1 MSPSSN
7 STLDPNAQ
15 PYVKTEGTTGDSGI
29 QQLAAVLAQALA
41 AVGNQQPAAATPNSS
56 NTSPEAGVILNS
68 GVGFR
73 SKGPRTDQEFEETRI
88 LVTRAQRQELQAKPE
103 SLKKLRDRVCVALS
117 HTIQEVKWSDIL
129 DDNTDSDLGSAM
141 IGVTTIL
148 DEVSEF
154 AHSYDLKYVCDI
166 PLVQN
171 LWDESQLAQ
180 CGTFKNLLTD
190 FTLLD
195 EGYVRTYQEVINV
208 QGFAV
213 DVESCRWL
221 QSMLEKSIEPT
232 LLVRVKQRLAS
243 FRSTERGG
251 LTMYYVVATMV
262 AKPSHEFIQS
272 GQDWIKAFALSKF
285 AGENVP
291 IANSR
296 FKAVVDAL
304 AATPGALPPTTV
316 DKYLEGMT
324 HSGCEEYKLLVQS
337 LIGSYNNPVDR
348 MKQRFSIQE
357 TLDLFSTSLE
367 QKYVALT
374 IDKKW
379 NGANNKA
386 SVFKTETQEQDSTR
400 HSGGDRNRNGNGRE
414 RKHKYPSREAWFDAQ
429 VCGTCGGKHPTWA
442 HDDPVGK
449 RSGSTKPP
457 ANRQKKKFS
466 KSKLTRRVYEAV
478 HNILLE
484 AQANDQDELE
494 EEHYA
499 NMAGSTAFEAIK
511 HEDVEAADD
520 DGEGSDGEEEDTGI
534 SALVA
539 AALGNLLKE

>member
-1 MSPSSN
+1 LCAIEGYLIFPPPPPPEPDSTRLILHWVLNKSFVTMLGFYYTDLGFSMLLYQGSEKIRLLTVKHRKMLLCLVICGLSTPTHARLTLPHFTRAMSPSNN

-41 AVGNQQPAAATPNSS
+41 AVGNQQPAATTPNSS
-56 NTSPEAGVILNS
+56 NTSPEAGVILTS

-73 SKGPRTDQEFEETRI
+73 SKGPRTDQELDATRI

-213 DVESCRWL
+213 DV
-221 QSMLEKSIEPT
+221 
-232 LLVRVKQRLAS
+232 
-243 FRSTERGG
+243 
-251 LTMYYVVATMV
+251 
-262 AKPSHEFIQS
+262 
-272 GQDWIKAFALSKF
+272 
-285 AGENVP
+285 
-291 IANSR
+291 
-296 FKAVVDAL
+296 
-304 AATPGALPPTTV
+304 
-316 DKYLEGMT
+316 
-324 HSGCEEYKLLVQS
+324 
-337 LIGSYNNPVDR
+337 
-348 MKQRFSIQE
+348 
-357 TLDLFSTSLE
+357 
-367 QKYVALT
+367 
-374 IDKKW
+374 
-379 NGANNKA
+379 
-386 SVFKTETQEQDSTR
+386 
-400 HSGGDRNRNGNGRE
+400 
-414 RKHKYPSREAWFDAQ
+414 
-429 VCGTCGGKHPTWA
+429 
-442 HDDPVGK
+442 
-449 RSGSTKPP
+449 
-457 ANRQKKKFS
+457 
-466 KSKLTRRVYEAV
+466 
-478 HNILLE
+478 
-484 AQANDQDELE
+484 
-494 EEHYA
+494 
-499 NMAGSTAFEAIK
+499 
-511 HEDVEAADD
+511 
-520 DGEGSDGEEEDTGI
+520 
-534 SALVA
+534 
-539 AALGNLLKE
+539 